1 MRFLGDENLFDPIID
16 YLKNL
21 GHDVLSVRDK
31 GLSGISDE
39 EIYQMACKE
48 NYIIITMDKDFS
60 RIVRFPAEN
69 CGGIILVKI
78 YRRTLDETLSIF
90 IKYFSQIKNDDIE
103 KNLIVITPER
113 YRIKRSQ

>member
-1 MRFLGDENLFDPIID
+1 MKFLGDENLFDPIID

-21 GHDVLSVRDK
+21 GHDVFSVRDK

-39 EIYQMACKE
+39 EIYQIACKE
-48 NYIIITMDKDFS
+48 KYIIITMDKDFS
-60 RIVRFPAEN
+60 RFVRFPARH

-78 YRRTLDETLSIF
+78 YRRTLDENLKIF

-103 KNLIVITPER
+103 KNLIIITPEG
-113 YRIKRSQ
+113 YRIKRS